1 MAGTKNDVLVGKN
14 ADFTQSGA
22 PNAQSSET
30 NGLVTDGQLWIGSTA
45 LNAGNTHINVGNI
58 TSTSLTVGYSSPD
71 ITIELPGGGSGI
83 EQITV
88 DNSTVPGTN
97 PVLPLA
103 GNVTITGGQV
113 ANASLA
119 NVIQTHSL
127 AANSFAVTIQR
138 SAAVAAA
145 DSTKNGV
152 SHFDSDI
159 FTVDANGFVSTSGG
173 TLVQEV
179 LGGPGV
185 TITGTATNPIVNSVV
200 YTDQGG
206 STSVISD
213 SGSFATAAITLTLP
227 ATPAQGELCEFVTT
241 SAAVL
246 IVDAPGTQLIR
257 SANAIT
263 SAGGTITS
271 SGLAGDSLSL
281 RYRTSD
287 TTWYATSVIGVWVT
301 A

>member
-1 MAGTKNDVLVGKN
+1 MAGFENDIVFALNG
-14 ADFTQSGA
+14 DFTQADNQA
-22 PNAQSSET
+22 PVEA

-45 LNAGNTHINVGNI
+45 LNAGSTHINVGTI
-58 TSTSLTVGYSSPD
+58 TSTSLTVAYSSPD
-71 ITIELPGGGSGI
+71 ITIELPGGGTGI

-88 DNSTVPGTN
+88 DNSTLPGTN

-138 SAAVAAA
+138 TTSAAAANTA
-145 DSTKNGV
+145 LNGV

-159 FTVDANGFVSTSGG
+159 FSVDANGFVSTSGG

-185 TITGTATNPIVNSVV
+185 TITGSASNPIVNSVV

-213 SGSFATAAITLTLP
+213 SGSFATAGITLTLP
-227 ATPAQGELCEFVTT
+227 ATPAQGELCEFVAT

-246 IVDAPGTQLIR
+246 VIDAPGTQLIR
-257 SANAIT
+257 VTNAVS
-263 SAGGTITS
+263 SAGGTATS
-271 SGLAGDSLSL
+271 PGLAGDSLTL
-281 RYRTSD
+281 RYRTAD
-287 TTWYATSVIGVWVT
+287 TTWYTTSVIGVWVT